1 MRDFAELVKALRY
14 CGECDRQGCAE
25 ECKYGKEH
33 PLNYQCIG
41 FLFADAADAIEELL
55 SVCREIAAF
64 VMHYSDEGEVS
75 AEVLCRKLHKIGVIE
90 KDGAW
95 WTLPEPPKGVE

>member
-1 MRDFAELVKALRY
+1 MRDYVELVKALRY
-14 CGECDRQGCAE
+14 CSEHDNCGSRCPKFDRGEKCRDE
-25 ECKYGKEH
+25 IETE
-33 PLNYQCIG
+33 
-41 FLFADAADAIEELL
+41 AADAIEELL
-55 SVCREIAAF
+55 AVCREIAAF

-95 WTLPEPPKGVE
+95 WTLPEPPNGVE